1 MEEAES
7 LASHLAII
15 RTRLLVSGT
24 LSSLNDLYGG
34 AFRLRGVSCADVSTD
49 VAREEVKSAFADM
62 GQHAMQYVDMN
73 GLVQFFLKYDKKIL
87 GRVMATMEGLK
98 GVSSSTEEEEREG
111 GAGSA
116 GQASMKV
123 FEEYTLIEP
132 TLEEVFMNVVNEAE
146 GSEGL

>member
-1 MEEAES
+1 M
-7 LASHLAII
+7 
-15 RTRLLVSGT
+15 LLRIWVSM
-24 LSSLNDLYGG
+24 
-34 AFRLRGVSCADVSTD
+34 V
-49 VAREEVKSAFADM
+49 
-62 GQHAMQYVDMN
+62 MQYVDMN
-73 GLVQFFLKYDKKIL
+73 GLVQFFVKYDKRIL

-146 GSEGL
+146 ASEGL